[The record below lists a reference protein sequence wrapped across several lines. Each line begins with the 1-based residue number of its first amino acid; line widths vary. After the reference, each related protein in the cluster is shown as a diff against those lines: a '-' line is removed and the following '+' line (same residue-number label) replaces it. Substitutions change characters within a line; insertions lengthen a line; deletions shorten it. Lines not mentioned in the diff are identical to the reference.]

1 MRILPY
7 AAVFTFVAGVVLLAV
22 GWRYAP
28 AEVPAA
34 PVTVTGFD
42 IRSTP
47 TPTATASP
55 TQAPSP
61 TPTPTPFDGKIQRMV
76 APSLGIDHAIEE
88 IGLLPNNQLDTPH
101 DGVNNVGWYYIYDKP
116 GWGGNAVFSA
126 HVYYH
131 SKPAPF
137 VNLAKSQP
145 GDIVQ
150 VVMEDGTTYRYEVF
164 SNTRYHRDT
173 IPMGEIIDPPQKPD
187 YDEWI
192 TLITCGGELDAT
204 GLEYLS
210 RDVVVA
216 KRIWE

>member
-1 MRILPY
+1 MKIARSLVVAAFILGLGLL
-7 AAVFTFVAGVVLLAV
+7 VAGIACTTSSANDDPTPSPPPDTPT
-22 GWRYAP
+22 AP
-28 AEVPAA
+28 
-34 PVTVTGFD
+34 T
-42 IRSTP
+42 STP
-47 TPTATASP
+47 TPR
-55 TQAPSP
+55 PSP
-61 TPTPTPFDGKIQRMV
+61 TATPTPFAGKV
-76 APSLGIDHAIEE
+76 ARLQIPRFGVDAPIEE
-88 IGLLPNNQLDTPH
+88 LAIDSTNTLETPK
-101 DGVNNVGWYYIYDKP
+101 DENRAVGWYYIYDKP
-116 GWGGNAVFSA
+116 GWGGNAIFSA

-131 SKPAPF
+131 SEPAPF

-173 IPMGEIIDPPQKPD
+173 IPMGEIIHPPQKPD